1 MQVFVTINNVRM
13 KINVG
18 VNVKNWLIKVYDK
31 GFIWNPG
38 NCECDESWDV
48 GEYLD
53 YSNCKCRKRL
63 VDKLI
68 EECTENIEET
78 RLVEKTSAKNEN
90 KHKCSSCT
98 VYIVLFSIF
107 FIISIGIGYL
117 FCLL

>member
-68 EECTENIEET
+68 EECTGNIDEI
-78 RLVEKTSAKNEN
+78 KSTSKDEHEN
-90 KHKCSSCT
+90 KCSFCT